1 VGTKKVL
8 LRVLY
13 LEDNPVDADLV
24 RRELAKRAPEME
36 LVIVA
41 TLLAARERLALT
53 TPPFDLVL
61 ADLALP
67 DGSGLE
73 LLSHIRERE
82 LPLAVVIFT
91 GSGDQESAVAAL
103 KAGADDYLVKRSE
116 HFADLSR
123 VLVAAH
129 RRFQAKLKQSARPL
143 RVLYAEPNAFDVDLA
158 IRHFSREF
166 PYIHLEVVGS
176 GTDVLSR
183 LPQSL
188 EAPAPCDVL
197 LLDYHLPGLTA
208 LEVVR
213 ILRQERCLPIPIV
226 LVTGQGNEEVA
237 IQALRLG
244 VSDYL
249 VKREGYLQ
257 RLPVVLENV
266 HKQAELNRAEARYR
280 NLFNSMRDVIVV
292 ADLSRTIIDINQ
304 PALRT
309 LFGYETEEVMGRSTS
324 MLYADP
330 QQFEDTG
337 QSVFNRPGSDSS
349 GKLLEVLFR
358 RKSGEIFVCE
368 LSALK
373 LQGDQ
378 GESVGNIGVIR
389 EITERKKKEQELT
402 EKNAELERFTY
413 TVSHDLKSPLVT
425 IKTFIGFLQQD
436 LAGGNAFGID
446 KDINY
451 MLTAAD
457 TMEKLLDELLLF
469 SRVGRM
475 GNVPVAANFHDLV
488 CEALASVAGSIAKRG
503 VTIKL
508 ASDDVVL
515 FGDRSRL
522 IEIWQNLIDN
532 AIKYM
537 GDNQSAPCV
546 EIGIDNAG
554 GEPVFY
560 VRDNGIGI
568 EPCYQEKVFSLF
580 EKLDSKSEGTGLGL
594 ALVKRIVELY
604 KGRVWFESSGQ
615 NCGTCFRFTLPAALA
630 PSKEQP

>member
-1 VGTKKVL
+1 MGTKEVL
-8 LRVLY
+8 TRVLY

-24 RRELAKRAPEME
+24 RRELAKWAPEIG
-36 LVIVA
+36 LVIVG
-41 TLLAARERLALT
+41 TLLAARERVALT
-53 TPPFDLVL
+53 PPPFDLVL
-61 ADLALP
+61 VDLILP

-73 LLSHIRERE
+73 LLSHIREHE
-82 LPLAVVIFT
+82 LPLAVVILT
-91 GSGDQESAVAAL
+91 GSGDQEAAVAAL
-103 KAGADDYLVKRSE
+103 KAGADDYLVKKSE

-129 RRFQAKLKQSARPL
+129 RRFQEKLKQCARPL
-143 RVLYAEPNAFDVDLA
+143 RVLYAEPNAFDVDLT
-158 IRHFSREF
+158 IRHFSRQF

-176 GTDVLSR
+176 GTDVLLR

-197 LLDYHLPGLTA
+197 LLDYQLPGLTA

-213 ILRQERCLPIPIV
+213 ILRQERCLAIPIV
-226 LVTGQGNEEVA
+226 LVTGQGNEAVA

-257 RLPVVLENV
+257 RLPVVLESV
-266 HKQAELNRAEARYR
+266 HTQAELNHSESRYR
-280 NLFNSMRDVIVV
+280 NLFNSMRDMIVI

-309 LFGYETEEVMGRSTS
+309 IFGYETDEVLGRSTS

-330 QQFEDTG
+330 KEFERTG
-337 QSVFNRPGSDSS
+337 RYVFNRHESAS
-349 GKLLEVLFR
+349 GKMLEVQFR
-358 RKSGEIFVCE
+358 RKSGEVFVCE
-368 LSALK
+368 LSALN

-389 EITERKKKEQELT
+389 DITERKQKEQEIT

-436 LAGGNAFGID
+436 IAAGDASGIE

-457 TMEKLLDELLLF
+457 TMQKLLDELLHF

-475 GNVPVAANFHDLV
+475 GNVPVPANYHDLV
-488 CEALASVAGSIAKRG
+488 QEALASVAGSIAKRS
-503 VTIKL
+503 VTIKV

-515 FGDRSRL
+515 FGDRPRL
-522 IEIWQNLIDN
+522 VEIWQNLIDN

-537 GDNQSAPCV
+537 GDDQSAPCV
-546 EIGIDNAG
+546 EIGIENAT
-554 GEPVFY
+554 GELVFY

-580 EKLDSKSEGTGLGL
+580 EKLDSESEGTGLGL
-594 ALVKRIVELY
+594 ALAKRIVELY
-604 KGRVWFESSGQ
+604 KGRVWFESAGRDR
-615 NCGTCFRFTLPAALA
+615 GTCFRFTLPAALNPLA
-630 PSKEQP
+630 KEQL